1 MQTKEQK
8 RSEFALKAIDDK
20 DSFPRGV
27 DKDTANFIVGVPTMI
42 LTNGLAQTLA
52 FLLSNKTKAKQ
63 YLVFK
68 VIRSWLEKEVTTL
81 KARDEMDFL
90 SKFAKLEQNDYLA
103 AQREA
108 LAMLHWLKRYARA
121 FEEEKKK

>member
-8 RSEFALKAIDDK
+8 RSQFALDMVNQH
-20 DSFPRGV
+20 FPQGSV
-27 DKDTANFIVGVPTMI
+27 DKESANFMVGVPTMI

-52 FLLSNKTKAKQ
+52 FLLSNKTKPKQ
-63 YLVFK
+63 FLVFK
-68 VIRSWLEKEVTTL
+68 VIRSWLEKEIPAL
-81 KARDEMDFL
+81 QARDEMDFL
-90 SKFAKLEQNDYLA
+90 SRFARLDQGNYLT

-121 FEEEKKK
+121 FEV

>member
-1 MQTKEQK
+1 MQTKEQQ
-8 RSEFALKAIDDK
+8 RSQFALDMVNQH
-20 DSFPRGV
+20 FPQGSV
-27 DKDTANFIVGVPTMI
+27 DKESANFIVGVPTMI

-68 VIRSWLEKEVTTL
+68 VIRSWLEKEVSTL

-90 SKFAKLEQNDYLA
+90 GKFSKLDQSAYLT

-121 FEEEKKK
+121 FEV

>member
-1 MQTKEQK
+1 MQTKEQQ
-8 RSEFALKAIDDK
+8 RSQFALDMVNQH
-20 DSFPRGV
+20 FPQGAV

-63 YLVFK
+63 FLVFK
-68 VIRSWLEKEVTTL
+68 VIRSWLEKEMTTL
-81 KARDEMDFL
+81 QARDEMDFL
-90 SKFAKLEQNDYLA
+90 GKFAKLDQSVYLT
-103 AQREA
+103 AQRET

-121 FEEEKKK
+121 FEV